1 MNVKKKTIPK
11 SVDNLLLVNKP
22 LFFSSSYLCS
32 LLKKKMKR
40 SYGRRIK
47 VGHSGT
53 LDPLASGLMIIC
65 TGKKT
70 KLLASMQSL
79 DKEYVATIKVGATTP
94 CYDGELDENRFY
106 STAHLTHS
114 FIEKTINSFE
124 GERLQRPPIYSAI
137 RKSGDRLYNIARS
150 GRSTQ
155 IDLREIKIH
164 SIKVTNINLPFI
176 SFVVSCSKGTYIRS
190 LASDIGFALD
200 SGAWLYKL
208 TRTKIG
214 NYNINKSFSIENI

>member
-1 MNVKKKTIPK
+1 MTVKKKPIPK

-40 SYGRRIK
+40 IYGRRIK

-114 FIEKTINSFE
+114 FIEKTINSFAWVG
-124 GERLQRPPIYSAI
+124 GEEEYFNPDAI
-137 RKSGDRLYNIARS
+137 RIVNNSNYTFSFIGDGGLLSYYSNHKSIGRMCIDSAFNLNLCKFYLSGIMDLFYMFRRS
-150 GRSTQ
+150 RIQ
-155 IDLREIKIH
+155 NKIKI
-164 SIKVTNINLPFI
+164 SSQK
-176 SFVVSCSKGTYIRS
+176 K
-190 LASDIGFALD
+190 
-200 SGAWLYKL
+200 
-208 TRTKIG
+208 
-214 NYNINKSFSIENI
+214 

>member
-1 MNVKKKTIPK
+1 MNIENKPMTK

-32 LLKKKMKR
+32 LLKKKLK
-40 SYGRRIK
+40 GRFGRNVK

-70 KLLASMQSL
+70 KILASVQGL

-94 CYDGELDENRFY
+94 CYDGELAENRFY

-114 FIEKTINSFE
+114 FIEKTINSFDIKRISVWVSCCRNHR
-124 GERLQRPPIYSAI
+124 GCN
-137 RKSGDRLYNIARS
+137 GC
-150 GRSTQ
+150 GRSSSYCSYKS
-155 IDLREIKIH
+155 RF
-164 SIKVTNINLPFI
+164 S
-176 SFVVSCSKGTYIRS
+176 SCRCRQGR
-190 LASDIGFALD
+190 
-200 SGAWLYKL
+200 
-208 TRTKIG
+208 
-214 NYNINKSFSIENI
+214 

>member
-1 MNVKKKTIPK
+1 MNIQNNPIAK

-32 LLKKKMKR
+32 LLKKKLN
-40 SYGRRIK
+40 RRFGKNVK

-70 KLLASMQSL
+70 KTLANVQGL

-94 CYDGELDENRFY
+94 CYDGEMDENRFY
-106 STAHLTHS
+106 STAHLTPS

-124 GERLQRPPIYSAI
+124 GQRLQLPPMYSAI
-137 RKSGDRLYNIARS
+137 RKSGERLYNIARS
-150 GRSTQ
+150 GKSIQ
-155 IDLREIKIH
+155 IDPREIKIY

-176 SFVVSCSKGTYIRS
+176 SFIVSCSKGAYIRS

-214 NYNINKSFSIENI
+214 NYNINKSFSFDGI

>member
-1 MNVKKKTIPK
+1 MNIENKPMTK

-32 LLKKKMKR
+32 LLKKKLK
-40 SYGRRIK
+40 GRFGRNVK

-70 KLLASMQSL
+70 KILASVQGL

-94 CYDGELDENRFY
+94 CYDGELAENRFY

-114 FIEKTINSFE
+114 FIEKTINSFD
-124 GERLQRPPIYSAI
+124 GQRLQRPPIYSAI
-137 RKSGDRLYNIARS
+137 RKSGERLYNIARS
-150 GRSTQ
+150 GKSAQ
-155 IDLREIKIH
+155 INPREIKIY

-190 LASDIGFALD
+190 LASDIGFALN

-214 NYNINKSFSIENI
+214 NYNINKSFSFDRV